1 MKKLVVFSSQG
12 GNTKKLAE
20 ELFKQL
26 PEDKDIAQVADAPA
40 LAGYDV
46 VCVGFW
52 LKAGQPDP
60 AAQDILKKCT
70 GKVFLFATHGAAVGS
85 DHATMGM
92 NKAEE
97 LAANA
102 TIIGR
107 FNCPGEVTAKMME
120 TATNKNPQP
129 PWLADAPAA
138 KGHPDGNDFMNL
150 SEALIT
156 AGLKSKA
163 EKKTGSMMS

>member
-26 PEDKDIAQVADAPA
+26 PEDKDIAQVAEAPA
-40 LAGYDV
+40 LSDYDV

-60 AAQDILKKCT
+60 AAQEILKKCA
-70 GKVFLFATHGAAVGS
+70 GKIFLFATHGAAVGS
-85 DHATMGM
+85 DHAKMAM

-97 LAANA
+97 LAAEA
-102 TIIGR
+102 TVIGR
-107 FNCPGEVTAKMME
+107 FNCQGEVTEKMLE
-120 TATNKNPQP
+120 TAANKNPQP

-150 SEALIT
+150 SEALIE

-163 EKKTGSMMS
+163 EKSTGSMMS